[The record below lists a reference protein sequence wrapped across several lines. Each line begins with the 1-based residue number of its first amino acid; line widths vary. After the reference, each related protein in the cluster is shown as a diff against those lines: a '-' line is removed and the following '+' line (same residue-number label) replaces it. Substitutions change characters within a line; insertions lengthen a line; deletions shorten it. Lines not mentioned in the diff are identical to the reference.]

1 MVPEKKC
8 DRDFLIN
15 FPYRDIILMHYIFEC
30 IVNIP
35 FGDFEDVGWIG
46 TGVVAAGTADGANGV
61 VLFSPQVAL
70 GGSP

>member
-1 MVPEKKC
+1 MNC
-8 DRDFLIN
+8 
-15 FPYRDIILMHYIFEC
+15 IFEC

-35 FGDFEDVGWIG
+35 FGDFEDVDVIG
-46 TGVVAAGTADGANGV
+46 TGVVAAGTAAGTNGV

>member
-1 MVPEKKC
+1 
-8 DRDFLIN
+8 
-15 FPYRDIILMHYIFEC
+15 MHCIFEC

-35 FGDFEDVGWIG
+35 FGDFEDVGGIG
-46 TGVVAAGTADGANGV
+46 AGVVVAGANGV